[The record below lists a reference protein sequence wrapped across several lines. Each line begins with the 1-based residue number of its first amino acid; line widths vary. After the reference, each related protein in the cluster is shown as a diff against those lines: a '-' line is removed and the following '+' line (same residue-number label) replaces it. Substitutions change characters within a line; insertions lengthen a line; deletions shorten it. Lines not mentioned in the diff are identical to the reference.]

1 MTNQITDSN
10 LATLQTFLCRNITIP
25 GSKVIPVG
33 LFNVLDGR
41 NPEDYIAR
49 VEPSPFG
56 ADKMANYILS
66 MIDQSERLPGAEG
79 IMPGGP
85 SSPPTTSY
93 MGDRM

>member
-1 MTNQITDSN
+1 
-10 LATLQTFLCRNITIP
+10 
-25 GSKVIPVG
+25 VIPVG

-49 VEPSPFG
+49 VEPSPLG
-56 ADKMANYILS
+56 GKKMADYILHV
-66 MIDQSERLPGAEG
+66 IDHSDTT
-79 IMPGGP
+79 